1 MSQEN
6 VETIRRSTD
15 AFNRG
20 DREAALAD
28 YAPEAEWHTTGRFT
42 DEGVYRGREGLERL
56 WAETHEDMEMNLSMS
71 DIHAVAKDK
80 VFAAPLAAGQGRRS
94 KARYEQ
100 PMWFVYTLRDGL
112 IVRVETYTDSAQ
124 ALEAAGLQE

>member
-6 VETIRRSTD
+6 VEIVRRSTD

-20 DREAALAD
+20 DRDAALAD
-28 YAPEAEWHTTGRFT
+28 YAPKAEWHTTGRFT
-42 DEGVYRGREGLERL
+42 DEGVYHGREGLERL
-56 WAETHEDMEMNLSMS
+56 WAETHEDMEMSLSIS
-71 DIHAVAKDK
+71 DIYAVGEDK
-80 VFAAPLAAGQGRRS
+80 VFVATAAASMGRRS

-100 PMWFVYTLRDGL
+100 PMWFVHTLRDGL

-124 ALEAAGLQE
+124 ALEAAGLRE